1 MLSKLKMKKNRPYNK
16 KHIKCVETRGKNA
29 DRQPANGMNTI
40 PTRLQTNTDV
50 NIFIN
55 TFRMQTLAL
64 SPKTYNIK
72 SKGPNCATR
81 SETFSVTQ
89 TDCNHFHSAESE
101 TWRKQPS
108 RWRWPQKADKN
119 IDTLKKFFTTAAK
132 NRANWTDGETDV
144 PDKWEQRAER
154 RGFAF
159 YKIKWV

>member
-1 MLSKLKMKKNRPYNK
+1 MKKNRPYNK
-16 KHIKCVETRGKNA
+16 KHIKCVEARGKNA

-89 TDCNHFHSAESE
+89 TDCNHFHDGNNPPDDVDPKRRTKTQTHLKSFSQLRQKIEQIELMAKLMFPINESKE
-101 TWRKQPS
+101 
-108 RWRWPQKADKN
+108 QKGEVSP
-119 IDTLKKFFTTAAK
+119 FTK
-132 NRANWTDGETDV
+132 
-144 PDKWEQRAER
+144 
-154 RGFAF
+154 
-159 YKIKWV
+159 